1 MRRTINGPKG
11 RKKMENGFSRISN
24 QLKACCLCWCLFS
37 LLFSA
42 TPAYSADELKL
53 AHFMPPVHTL
63 HQKVFQP
70 LAEALSKETDG
81 ELTIRIYPAGA
92 LGKGPV
98 QQYKRAVTGVADITF
113 CLQNYTAGIFPRSLL
128 ITRPGLVANAEAGT
142 RKLWE
147 IYDPWLKTEY
157 EAIKL
162 LGLWAMSPTTLMTRE
177 RKVASLADIK
187 GMKVRIS
194 SPIESELV
202 QAWGAVPVAMPI
214 TESYSALT
222 TGVVDAVL
230 IQPSALYKPWN
241 LAEPAKHLTVDLPSP
256 ASVVF
261 LAMNRQRWE
270 GLSPAHQAALD
281 RLTGRDFSIR
291 ASGLWS
297 AKDTA
302 AVAQAEKDPDLSV
315 TRLTKADREVFRK
328 AADPTITK
336 ELTRLKALEI
346 DAQGLYQ
353 ALRN

>member
-1 MRRTINGPKG
+1 MRNGWK
-11 RKKMENGFSRISN
+11 RMSILIVICCTAVSISSPVG
-24 QLKACCLCWCLFS
+24 A
-37 LLFSA
+37 A
-42 TPAYSADELKL
+42 EELKL

-70 LAEALSKETDG
+70 LAEALAAETRG
-81 ELTIRIYPAGA
+81 ELSIRIYPAGA

-128 ITRPGLVANAEAGT
+128 ITRPGLVTSAEAGT

-147 IYDPWLKTEY
+147 VYDTWLKEEY
-157 EAIKL
+157 KEIKL

-177 RKVASLADIK
+177 KKVATLADIQ

-194 SPIESELV
+194 SPIESQLV

-241 LAEPAKHLTVDLPSP
+241 LSEPAKHLDVGLPSP
-256 ASVVF
+256 TSVVF
-261 LAMNRQRWE
+261 LAMNKQRWE
-270 GLSPAHQAALD
+270 KLKPEHQAARE
-281 RLTGRDFSIR
+281 RLTGREFSVR
-291 ASGLWS
+291 ASILWS

-302 AVAQAEKDPDLSV
+302 AVAQAEKDPDLTV
-315 TRLTKADREVFRK
+315 TRLPQTTR
-328 AADPTITK
+328 AAFAEAAQPSIRK
-336 ELTRLKALEI
+336 ELERLSDLGI
-346 DAQGLYQ
+346 DSRGLYQ
-353 ALRN
+353 ALGE

>member
-1 MRRTINGPKG
+1 
-11 RKKMENGFSRISN
+11 MENSFNRISI
-24 QLKACCLCWCLFS
+24 QLAGCCLYF
-37 LLFSA
+37 LLFLA
-42 TPAYSADELKL
+42 TPVYSADELKL

-70 LAEALSKETDG
+70 LAEALAKETNG

-128 ITRPGLVANAEAGT
+128 ITRPGLVASAEAGT

-147 IYDPWLKTEY
+147 VYDTWLKTEY
-157 EAIKL
+157 EAVKL

-177 RKVASLADIK
+177 KKVATLADIK

-241 LAEPAKHLTVDLPSP
+241 LAEPAQHLTVDLPSP

-261 LAMNRQRWE
+261 LAMNQQRWE
-270 GLSPAHQAALD
+270 ALSPAHQAALD
-281 RLTGRDFSIR
+281 RLTGRDFSVR
-291 ASGLWS
+291 ASVLWS
-297 AKDTA
+297 AKDTD
-302 AVAQAEKDPDLSV
+302 AVAQAEKDTDLTV
-315 TRLTKADREVFRK
+315 TRLTKTARTAFSE
-328 AADPTITK
+328 AASPTITK
-336 ELTRLKALEI
+336 ELERLKALKI
-346 DAQGLYQ
+346 DARGLYQ
-353 ALRN
+353 ALQN